1 MPQPD
6 EVPFDWRSGVIQAI
20 GIILG
25 FSLGFLGDWSMGEG
39 DWRLIHL
46 PALTFLF
53 TGNGFLVLS
62 LYKLTA
68 PRARVAGEHA
78 RVAKIFTLG
87 VLLTLIGFVLA
98 IAAAWITDE
107 Y

>member
-1 MPQPD
+1 MPHPD

-25 FSLGFLGDWSMGEG
+25 FSLGFLGEWSMGEG
-39 DWRLIHL
+39 DWRLVHL
-46 PALTFLF
+46 PALFFLF
-53 TGNGFLVLS
+53 GGNGLLVFS

-68 PRARVAGEHA
+68 PKARIAGEHA
-78 RVAKIFTLG
+78 RIAKLFTLG
-87 VLLTLIGFVLA
+87 VGLTLVGFILA
-98 IAAAWITDE
+98 IAAAWILDD